1 MNIWFNISE
10 DILQTVKKIALRAGS
25 ERGFSALSQNVF
37 AYVWKRSLNLL
48 MLRNLYIEI
57 IMRTFEKCHC
67 TVTHSSDR
75 LYQQNLRMILSA
87 LQSMWL
93 LMQRLKSWQ
102 QRLRLWTLRT
112 VNKIECIE
120 RLFTRKSVISL
131 STLFKNEESSSCAR
145 LNRTWAWQIVIKFT
159 SVRFII
165 WCLSEINSQS
175 ICFCQFISEVLKV
188 KQSFMT
194 WLRFARTMIE

>member
-1 MNIWFNISE
+1 MNR
-10 DILQTVKKIALRAGS
+10 Q
-25 ERGFSALSQNVF
+25 VF
-37 AYVWKRSLNLL
+37 
-48 MLRNLYIEI
+48 LRNPYIEI

-120 RLFTRKSVISL
+120 RLFTRKSVISFL
-131 STLFKNEESSSCAR
+131 TLFKDEESSSCAR
-145 LNRTWAWQIVIKFT
+145 LNRTWAWQIVIKLT

-165 WCLSEINSQS
+165 WCLSEINSQL
-175 ICFCQFISEVLKV
+175 ICFCQFISEVLKI

-194 WLRFARTMIE
+194 WLRFARTMIEWHITSICNLSWVIVCHLNVHFKLTDLFTLNTFVNVADHGF